1 MTHVEVSCFLCKD
14 LFQVNPS
21 KIKFQ
26 ARLYCFTC
34 YLRAKS
40 ITEMNYLKGNNYYTL
55 PIEKRLAEAGLGVS
69 RTYKTGQLLYLREDI
84 LSDGNEKEYY

>member
-1 MTHVEVSCFLCKD
+1 
-14 LFQVNPS
+14 
-21 KIKFQ
+21 
-26 ARLYCFTC
+26 
-34 YLRAKS
+34 
-40 ITEMNYLKGNNYYTL
+40 MNYLKGNNYYTL